1 MATSSIA
8 NRNNFIRWN
17 KVTGLYKEGQLQDFK
32 LPSAEDLKTLADWN
46 EGTISSNTWNDV
58 KISNGVCI
66 AVGDSGVISR
76 SLDGENFIDITSP
89 DGEEKKG
96 WVMELLFSPVD
107 EIGEFKLLKK
117 SENAY
122 D

>member
-1 MATSSIA
+1 MTREQADDIILA
-8 NRNNFIRWN
+8 HQN
-17 KVTGLYKEGQLQDFK
+17 GLYEKNYGYI
-32 LPSAEDLKTLADWN
+32 T
-46 EGTISSNTWNDV
+46 V
-58 KISNGVCI
+58 
-66 AVGDSGVISR
+66 
-76 SLDGENFIDITSP
+76 TSP